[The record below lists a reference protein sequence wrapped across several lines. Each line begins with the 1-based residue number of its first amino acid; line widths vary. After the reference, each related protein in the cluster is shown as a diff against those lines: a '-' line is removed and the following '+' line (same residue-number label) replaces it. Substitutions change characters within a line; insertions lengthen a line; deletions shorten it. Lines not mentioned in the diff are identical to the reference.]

1 MNNKIPGKKGDL
13 NLEQKNLLLAIQEAR
28 HEWRQCSEYF
38 DVVNEPELIDYAI
51 YKEAAAKSRYIYLLM
66 QAKKMDIR
74 MNAYEECLKE
84 VDSD

>member
-1 MNNKIPGKKGDL
+1 MNNWIPGKKGDL

-28 HEWRQCSEYF
+28 HEWKQCSEYF
-38 DVVNEPELIDYAI
+38 DVVNEPALIDYAI

-66 QAKKMDIR
+66 QARKMDIR
-74 MNAYEECLKE
+74 VNGYEDALGE